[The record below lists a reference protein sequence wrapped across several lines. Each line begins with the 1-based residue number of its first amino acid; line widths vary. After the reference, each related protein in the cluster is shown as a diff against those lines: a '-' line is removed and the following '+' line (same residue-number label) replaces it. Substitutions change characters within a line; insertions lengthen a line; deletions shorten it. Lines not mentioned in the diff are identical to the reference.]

1 MKGYLLVFLAAVLW
15 GLIGIFSRGI
25 LDAGVGPLELAF
37 WRATLAG
44 GMFMLHARLTGQ
56 LRVAKASDLLALAG
70 FSLLGVSL
78 FYASYTFAV
87 QTGGVSLASILLYS
101 APAFVALAARFLGEA
116 LTGRKLGLIALTL
129 TGVVLVSQGGGAGV
143 RVSATSLLWGVT
155 AAVSYSSYYL
165 FGKWS
170 LARYSPVTI
179 YAFVLPFGAL
189 GLLPFVTFSPKSP
202 PVWGLLL
209 LLAALSTY
217 AAYGL
222 LYTGLKTT
230 EASRA
235 VLVASV
241 EPVVAALLAALVFSE
256 RLGLW
261 GWLGGTLILGAA
273 LLAVPTREPVASRA
287 AD

>member
-1 MKGYLLVFLAAVLW
+1 MLY
-15 GLIGIFSRGI
+15 
-25 LDAGVGPLELAF
+25 
-37 WRATLAG
+37 TLAG
-44 GMFMLHARLTGQ
+44 RP
-56 LRVAKASDLLALAG
+56 AG
-70 FSLLGVSL
+70 S
-78 FYASYTFAV
+78 
-87 QTGGVSLASILLYS
+87 ASILLYS
-101 APAFVALAARFLGEA
+101 SPAFVTVAARFLLGEA
-116 LTGRKLGLIALTL
+116 FTGRKALLSLTL
-129 TGVVLVSQGGGAGV
+129 TGVVLISQVGGAGV
-143 RVSATSLLWGVT
+143 RVSTASLLRGVT
-155 AAVSYSSYYL
+155 AALSYSSYYV
-165 FGKWS
+165 FGKWA

-202 PVWGLLL
+202 QVWGLLL

-222 LYTGLKTT
+222 LYTGLKTA

-273 LLAVPTREPVASRA
+273 LLASLPVREPAASQT